1 MLSLKGTATV
11 TSESTPQ
18 FEIMDLKVSPVSVQ
32 QQAASKLRAAIL
44 AGVFQ
49 PGERLVEA
57 DLCER
62 LGVSRP
68 SVREALRSLEAEK
81 LVAIVPNR
89 GPLVPL
95 ITWEQAKEI
104 YQVRVLLEGEAAAAF
119 AQRATPESVRR
130 MQGALAD
137 FLKADKDND
146 AVERIN
152 ATSRFYEEI
161 LNGCGNSVIRD
172 ILNGLLARITFLRSR
187 SMSAPG
193 RAKHSGQEMAAI
205 LQAIRK
211 RDSDAARKAAVKH
224 VEQASLSA
232 QATFEKQ

>member
-1 MLSLKGTATV
+1 MKGTATGI
-11 TSESTPQ
+11 SGTPQ

-32 QQAASKLRAAIL
+32 QQAVSKLRAAIL

-104 YQVRVLLEGEAAAAF
+104 YQVRVLLEGEAVAAF

-130 MQGALAD
+130 MQDALTD
-137 FLKADKDND
+137 FIKADKADD
-146 AVERIN
+146 VVERVN
-152 ATSRFYEEI
+152 TTSRFYDEI

-193 RAKHSGQEMAAI
+193 RAKHSAQEMKAI
-205 LQAIRK
+205 LQAIQK
-211 RDSDAARKAAVKH
+211 RDPDTARKAAVKH
-224 VEQASLSA
+224 IEQASLAA
-232 QATFEKQ
+232 QAILEKR

>member
-1 MLSLKGTATV
+1 
-11 TSESTPQ
+11 
-18 FEIMDLKVSPVSVQ
+18 MDLKIAPTSVQ
-32 QQAASKLRAAIL
+32 KQAASKLRAAIL

-81 LVAIVPNR
+81 LVVIVPNR

-95 ITWEQAKEI
+95 ITWNEAQEI
-104 YQVRVLLEGEAAAAF
+104 YQVRALLEGEAAAAC
-119 AQRATPESVRR
+119 AHYATPDVIKR
-130 MQGALAD
+130 MQGALTE
-137 FLKADKDND
+137 FSKAEKAGD

-152 ATSRFYEEI
+152 ATFRFYEAMMD
-161 LNGCGNSVIRD
+161 GCGNSVIRD

-187 SMSAPG
+187 SMLASG
-193 RAKHSGQEMAAI
+193 RAKQSAQEMKAI
-205 LQAIRK
+205 LQAIQD
-211 RDSDAARKAAVKH
+211 RDATKARKAAMKH
-224 VEQASLSA
+224 VEQATL
-232 QATFEKQ
+232 ATRKMFDQP

>member
-1 MLSLKGTATV
+1 MKGTATGI
-11 TSESTPQ
+11 SGTPQ
-18 FEIMDLKVSPVSVQ
+18 FELMDLKVSPVSVQ
-32 QQAASKLRAAIL
+32 QQAVSKLRAAIL

-95 ITWEQAKEI
+95 ITWEQAREI
-104 YQVRVLLEGEAAAAF
+104 YQVRVLLEGEAAAGCAKN
-119 AQRATPESVRR
+119 QTPEGIRR
-130 MQGALAD
+130 MQEALSD
-137 FLKADKDND
+137 FIKADKEDD
-146 AVERIN
+146 AVERVN
-152 ATSRFYEEI
+152 ATARFYEEI

-193 RAKHSGQEMAAI
+193 RAKHSGQEMKAI
-205 LQAIRK
+205 LQAIQK
-211 RDSDAARKAAVKH
+211 RDSDAARKAAVRH
-224 VEQASLSA
+224 VEQASLAA
-232 QATFEKQ
+232 QAIYEKQ

>member
-1 MLSLKGTATV
+1 
-11 TSESTPQ
+11 
-18 FEIMDLKVSPVSVQ
+18 MDLKVSPVSVQ
-32 QQAASKLRAAIL
+32 QQAANKLRAAIL

-49 PGERLVEA
+49 PGDRLVEA

-95 ITWEQAKEI
+95 ITWEQAMEI
-104 YQVRVLLEGEAAAAF
+104 YQVRVLLEGEAIAAF
-119 AQRATPESVRR
+119 AQRATPENIQR
-130 MQGALAD
+130 MQTALAD
-137 FLKADKDND
+137 FTKAEKTGDP
-146 AVERIN
+146 VGLVN
-152 ATSRFYEEI
+152 ATSHFYEEI

-193 RAKHSGQEMAAI
+193 RAKHSARELKAI
-205 LQAIRK
+205 LQALQAG
-211 RDSDAARKAAVKH
+211 DADAARKAAVEH
-224 VEQASLSA
+224 VEQARRAA
-232 QATFEKQ
+232 QAIFEKR

>member
-1 MLSLKGTATV
+1 
-11 TSESTPQ
+11 
-18 FEIMDLKVSPVSVQ
+18 MDLKVSPVSVQ

-49 PGERLVEA
+49 PGDRLVEA

-68 SVREALRSLEAEK
+68 SLREALRSLEAEK
-81 LVAIVPNR
+81 LVEIVPNR

-119 AQRATPESVRR
+119 AQRATSDSIQR
-130 MQGALAD
+130 MQSALAD
-137 FLKADKDND
+137 FTKAEKSGD
-146 AVERIN
+146 AVELVN

-161 LNGCGNSVIRD
+161 LNGCGNSVIKD

-187 SMSAPG
+187 SMSAAG
-193 RAKHSGQEMAAI
+193 RAKYSAREMKAI
-205 LQAIRK
+205 LQAIQK
-211 RDSDAARKAAVKH
+211 RDADAARKAAVEH
-224 VEQASLSA
+224 VEQASLAA
-232 QATFEKQ
+232 QAIFEKR

>member
-1 MLSLKGTATV
+1 
-11 TSESTPQ
+11 
-18 FEIMDLKVSPVSVQ
+18 MDLKVSPVSVQ

-49 PGERLVEA
+49 PGDRLVEA

-119 AQRATPESVRR
+119 ARRATAQGVQG
-130 MQGALAD
+130 MQAALAD
-137 FLKADKDND
+137 FSKAEKTGDP
-146 AVERIN
+146 VELVN
-152 ATSRFYEEI
+152 ATSRFYDEI
-161 LNGCGNSVIRD
+161 LKGCGNTVIRD

-193 RAKHSGQEMAAI
+193 RAKHSAREMKAI
-205 LQAIRK
+205 LQAIQK
-211 RDSDAARKAAVKH
+211 GDADAARKAAVEH
-224 VEQASLSA
+224 VEQASLAA
-232 QATFEKQ
+232 QNFFEKR

>member
-1 MLSLKGTATV
+1 
-11 TSESTPQ
+11 
-18 FEIMDLKVSPVSVQ
+18 MDLKVSPVSVH
-32 QQAASKLRAAIL
+32 QQAARKLRAAIL

-68 SVREALRSLEAEK
+68 SVREALRSLEAER
-81 LVAIVPNR
+81 LVTIVPNR
-89 GPLVPL
+89 GPFVPL
-95 ITWEQAKEI
+95 ITWEEAKEI
-104 YQVRVLLEGEAAAAF
+104 YQVRILLEGEAAAAF
-119 AQRATPESVRR
+119 AQRATPESVRL
-130 MQGALAD
+130 MQDALAD
-137 FLKADKDND
+137 FIKADKAGD

-193 RAKHSGQEMAAI
+193 RAKHSAQELKVI
-205 LQAIRK
+205 LQAIQK
-211 RDSDAARKAAVKH
+211 RDPDAARQAAAYH
-224 VEQASLSA
+224 IEQASLSA
-232 QATFEKQ
+232 QATFEKR

>member
-1 MLSLKGTATV
+1 
-11 TSESTPQ
+11 
-18 FEIMDLKVSPVSVQ
+18 MDLKVSPVSVQ

-49 PGERLVEA
+49 PGDRLVEA

-104 YQVRVLLEGEAAAAF
+104 YQVRLLLEVEAAAAF
-119 AQRATPESVRR
+119 ATRATAESIRG
-130 MQGALAD
+130 MQAALAD
-137 FLKADKDND
+137 FTKAEKAGD
-146 AVERIN
+146 AVELVN

-187 SMSAPG
+187 SMSASG
-193 RAKHSGQEMAAI
+193 RAKHSAREMKAI
-205 LQAIRK
+205 LQAIQK
-211 RDSDAARKAAVKH
+211 RDADAARKAAVEH
-224 VEQASLSA
+224 IEQASLAA
-232 QATFEKQ
+232 QEYFKK

>member
-1 MLSLKGTATV
+1 
-11 TSESTPQ
+11 
-18 FEIMDLKVSPVSVQ
+18 MDLKVSPVSVH
-32 QQAASKLRAAIL
+32 QQAARKLRAAIL

-95 ITWEQAKEI
+95 ITWEEAKEI

-119 AQRATPESVRR
+119 AQRATPESVRQ
-130 MQGALAD
+130 MQSALAD
-137 FLKADKDND
+137 FVKADKEDD

-152 ATSRFYEEI
+152 ATSRFYDEI

-172 ILNGLLARITFLRSR
+172 ILKGLFARVTFLRSR

-193 RAKHSGQEMAAI
+193 RAKLSGQEMKAI
-205 LQAIRK
+205 LQAIQK

-224 VEQASLSA
+224 VEQASLA
-232 QATFEKQ
+232 AKAAFEKQ

>member
-1 MLSLKGTATV
+1 MLFLKGTATV

-18 FEIMDLKVSPVSVQ
+18 SEIMDLKVSPVSVQ

-49 PGERLVEA
+49 PGERLIEA

-119 AQRATPESVRR
+119 AQRATPESIRR
-130 MQGALAD
+130 MQDALAD
-137 FLKADKDND
+137 FLKGDKEDD
-146 AVERIN
+146 PVERIN

-211 RDSDAARKAAVKH
+211 RDSDAARKAAARH